1 MLDNNWSKMDMH
13 STDKDL
19 SIVPPPPGAS
29 PLRVLLV
36 DDIIENLSLLEEVL
50 TDQGYRTKTASSGT
64 EALELLREDP
74 VHIII
79 ADAMMPSIDGFQ
91 LCKEVKQSPQLAHI
105 PFIIY
110 TGNYVDTE
118 DEMFAKSIG
127 VDAYVMKY
135 DGLATLVQAVNSLA
149 HRVYGKSSSDEE
161 SHELPSSLSL
171 PAGVDDHQFLERH
184 HAIIVKKLEE
194 KMHELEVYADTLSRK
209 NREIQASEARYRN
222 LFEHASIGIFVLDR
236 NDGKILDVNAE
247 GLSLLGFSR
256 EELADLSPLAFV
268 NDSETAIA
276 IRQSG
281 AYFTKE
287 TQLKRKDG
295 SLLDVELGAGPFS
308 DQHSPRILL
317 YILDISE
324 QKRMRQHLLQSE
336 KMAFMGRLAASI
348 AHDIRNPLA
357 AISLNLQYLSK
368 RLADDFPD
376 RGALNFA
383 IEGAQR
389 IGKVIENTLSLARVT
404 PPKVQPEHLNTI
416 VQSAVGF
423 LNTACAQKKV
433 VLDTQ
438 LDPDIPLVQVE
449 AKQIEQVV
457 LNLIQ
462 NAIDVAPERS
472 TVLVSTCIVEDL
484 LPRTTEVR
492 RRAAVVVLDR
502 GPGLSQESMKH
513 LFEPFHTTK
522 KGGTGLGLALSKQ
535 IMDKHN
541 AEIKIEPAVG
551 GGTIARLIFPLNS
564 DTGERK

>member
-1 MLDNNWSKMDMH
+1 MTMQ
-13 STDKDL
+13 TIDKDSSL
-19 SIVPPPPGAS
+19 MSTPSSAT
-29 PLRVLLV
+29 PLHVLLV
-36 DDIIENLSLLEEVL
+36 DDIMENLSLLEEVL
-50 TDQGYRTKTASSGT
+50 TDQGYVTTTASSGV
-64 EALELLREDP
+64 EALELLQGDP
-74 VHIII
+74 AHIIV

-110 TGNYVDTE
+110 TGNYVDAE

-149 HRVYGKSSSDEE
+149 HRVYGKRGTDDETTQT
-161 SHELPSSLSL
+161 PSSHAL
-171 PAGVDDHQFLERH
+171 PASVDDHQFLERH

-194 KMHELEVYADTLSRK
+194 KMHELEVYAETLSRK

-236 NDGKILDVNAE
+236 NDGKVLDVNAE
-247 GLSLLGFSR
+247 GLSLLGYSR
-256 EELADLSPLAFV
+256 EELANLPPLAFV
-268 NDSETAIA
+268 NDPETGIS

-295 SLLDVELGAGPFS
+295 SLLDVELGAGPFM
-308 DQHSPRILL
+308 DQQSPRILL
-317 YILDISE
+317 YMLDISE
-324 QKRMRQHLLQSE
+324 QKRMRHHLLQSE

-357 AISLNLQYLSK
+357 AISLNLQYLAK
-368 RLADDFPD
+368 RLPDDFPD

-383 IEGAQR
+383 IEGSQR

-404 PPKVQPEHLNTI
+404 PPKVQPEQLNTI

-438 LDPDIPLVQVE
+438 LDPSLPLVHVE

-472 TVLVSTCIVEDL
+472 TVLVSTCMVEDL
-484 LPRTTEVR
+484 VPRTAEIR

-502 GPGLSQESMKH
+502 GPGLSQEAMKH

-551 GGTIARLIFPLNS
+551 GGTIARLIFPLNN
-564 DTGERK
+564 DTGEKYDVQR